1 MEKPAWFMEHEQDD
15 KDNFGAIHSALAVIK
30 DNHLAHI
37 QIAQEDLARDQI
49 RITNDLKW
57 VRWLVMGIAGG
68 IGLVAYA
75 ALTK

>member
-1 MEKPAWFMEHEQDD
+1 MEKPQWFMEHEKDD

-37 QIAQEDLARDQI
+37 QIAQEDIVKDQI
-49 RITNDLKW
+49 RMSNDLKW

-68 IGLVAYA
+68 IGVLAIA
-75 ALTK
+75 LLTK